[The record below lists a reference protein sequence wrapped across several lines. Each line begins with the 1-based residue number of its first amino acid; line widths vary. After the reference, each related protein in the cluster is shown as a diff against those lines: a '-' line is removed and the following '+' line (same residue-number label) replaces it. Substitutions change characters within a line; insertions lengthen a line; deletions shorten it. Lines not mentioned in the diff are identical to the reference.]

1 MPRRI
6 ALEPHCTQD
15 ELEARHRPA
24 RDPIER
30 NRWRFL
36 WLLARGL
43 TATNAPAGGRG
54 GHFRSQVAPALSSL
68 LRCRVCR
75 RPTPS
80 SMPILP
86 PHRTA

>member
-24 RDPIER
+24 RDPVER
-30 NRWRFL
+30 SRWRFL

-43 TATNAPAGGRG
+43 TATNAHRPGAEAGISAAR
-54 GHFRSQVAPALSSL
+54 
-68 LRCRVCR
+68 LRPR
-75 RPTPS
+75 
-80 SMPILP
+80 
-86 PHRTA
+86 